1 MRAKE
6 LLCEFYDPADDQL
19 GQAKLD
25 DTRRP
30 RLTMLHIQ
38 KLRKSRD
45 VEKYEKAQHLEFL
58 PDMYGQAP
66 ADDGSGM
73 GAMPSM

>member
-1 MRAKE
+1 MKAKD
-6 LLCEFYDPADDQL
+6 LLVEFYDPEDDEL
-19 GQAKLD
+19 GKAHMD

-45 VEKYEKAQHLEFL
+45 AEKYEKAQHLNFL
-58 PDMYGQAP
+58 PDMYGASAQP
-66 ADDGSGM
+66 EGGGM
-73 GAMPSM
+73 PGGL

>member
-1 MRAKE
+1 MRAKD
-6 LLCEFYDPADDQL
+6 LLVEYYDPADDDL
-19 GQAKLD
+19 GQAKMD

-30 RLTMLHIQ
+30 RLTFLHLS

-45 VEKYEKAQHLEFL
+45 AEKYETAQHLNFL

-66 ADDGSGM
+66 EPGPSG
-73 GAMPSM
+73 GGL

>member
-6 LLCEFYDPADDQL
+6 LLCEMYQPEDDEL
-19 GQAKLD
+19 GIAHMD

-30 RLTMLHIQ
+30 RLTLLHIS

-45 VEKYEKAQHLEFL
+45 VEKYDNAQHINFL
-58 PDMYGQAP
+58 PDMYNSADASSQGPGQ
-66 ADDGSGM
+66 GFM
-73 GAMPSM
+73 

>member
-58 PDMYGQAP
+58 PDMYGAAP
-66 ADDGSGM
+66 DDSGGGM
-73 GAMPSM
+73 GVVPGM

>member
-1 MRAKE
+1 MRAKD
-6 LLCEFYDPADDQL
+6 LLVEYYDPADDEL
-19 GQAKLD
+19 GKAKMD

-30 RLTMLHIQ
+30 RLTMLHLQ

-45 VEKYEKAQHLEFL
+45 AEKYETAQHLNFL

-66 ADDGSGM
+66 EDAGSGL
-73 GAMPSM
+73 